1 MAGQLLGSSRRLI
14 LDARPHMHT
23 MSMYMCM
30 YRCTTVSQDESGRN
44 GIFEIA
50 FEITWVTTSARTVF
64 FLLYFW

>member
-1 MAGQLLGSSRRLI
+1 MHPAHILIDVLQTGCRARLL
-14 LDARPHMHT
+14 
-23 MSMYMCM
+23 
-30 YRCTTVSQDESGRN
+30 SQDESGRN

>member
-14 LDARPHMHT
+14 LDARRNRT
-23 MSMYMCM
+23 
-30 YRCTTVSQDESGRN
+30 CTCTDVLSQDESGRN